1 MRLAAFTRPLKIIL
15 TTCGLGLLTAAC
27 LNSTTD
33 ETTEFPEQVSEIK
46 KGPGLFTGTRGEA
59 VFDATTGKW
68 SIGDGDT
75 NAINNE
81 KTYKIRRRRALAR
94 RKTEGATAE

>member
-27 LNSTTD
+27 LGSTE
-33 ETTEFPEQVSEIK
+33 ETIEFPEQVSEIK
-46 KGPGLFTGTRGEA
+46 KGPGLFTGTKGEA

-75 NAINNE
+75 TAIDNE

-94 RKTEGATAE
+94 RRVEGATAE